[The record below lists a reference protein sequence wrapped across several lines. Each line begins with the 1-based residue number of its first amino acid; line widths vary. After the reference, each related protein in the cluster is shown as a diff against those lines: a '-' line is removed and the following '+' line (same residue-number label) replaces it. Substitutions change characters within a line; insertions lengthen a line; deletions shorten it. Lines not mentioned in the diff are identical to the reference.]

1 MMMESSIVK
10 YLQLFY
16 KSVRFPIQV
25 VNREGNIIY
34 VNELFTIQWGH
45 NLSELKEYNVFEDNE
60 LTRKG
65 VQQLIK
71 EALIDNKESMVD
83 NFVDTLLL
91 SREVAVPL
99 LRTSIF
105 PVTFEDQRY
114 AVLMHEDQ
122 TEQFLAEEEIKKAR
136 DAGNEAERLKNTFLT
151 VLSHELRTPLNI
163 ILGYSTIIKENLAEK
178 FSAEE
183 KIYLDNLYSGS
194 SRLFKSITQMLEF
207 AQIEAGNYNMDIN
220 CHDFCEIVQNS
231 IEANRE
237 SAAAKKLDITT
248 KFEIQKIYVDVDIQ
262 CTETAIS
269 NLLENAIKF
278 TGQGYVDIEVNIM
291 ADRGLAT
298 CKIKDTGIGISSQY
312 LDHLY
317 QPFSQEDLN
326 IERNY
331 EGNGLGLALSKR
343 YIEKM
348 GGSILIDSIKGVG
361 TTLTITLP
369 LSKKQTRES
378 PESLPKV
385 VTEHNKILMFDDTG
399 ESYELVKVFL
409 RDAYEFELQKF
420 KEFDLELVNNEV
432 YSMIIIDV
440 PKNLWDDCVQL
451 VKQIKESDPY
461 KRPVLVLSSEFMH
474 EKISQFHQAG
484 VDKFLVKPFAK
495 NDLMTAIEK
504 ITVS

>member
-1 MMMESSIVK
+1 MD
-10 YLQLFY
+10 
-16 KSVRFPIQV
+16 
-25 VNREGNIIY
+25 GNIVY

-45 NLSELKEYNVFEDNE
+45 SLSELKQYNVFEDNE

-65 VQQLIK
+65 VQQSIK
-71 EALIDNKESMVD
+71 EALNENRESIVD
-83 NFVDTLLL
+83 NYVDTLLL

-105 PVTFEDQRY
+105 PVGFENERF
-114 AVLMHEDQ
+114 AVQ
-122 TEQFLAEEEIKKAR
+122 
-136 DAGNEAERLKNTFLT
+136 
-151 VLSHELRTPLNI
+151 LRTPLNI
-163 ILGYSTIIKENLAEK
+163 ILGYSTIIKENLTDR
-178 FSAEE
+178 FTAEE

-220 CHDFCEIVQNS
+220 CYDFCEIVQGS
-231 IEANRE
+231 VEANRN
-237 SAAAKKLDITT
+237 SAADKKLDI
-248 KFEIQKIYVDVDIQ
+248 KSNFEMDKIYVDVDLQ
-262 CTETAIS
+262 CTETAIN

-278 TGQGYVDIEVNIM
+278 TRQGYVDVEVSLM
-291 ADRGLAT
+291 ADRSLAT

-326 IERNY
+326 IGRNY
-331 EGNGLGLALSKR
+331 EGNGLGLALAKR

-348 GGSILIDSIKGVG
+348 GGSILVDSIKGVG

-369 LSKKQTRES
+369 LSKKQTRER
-378 PESLPKV
+378 PEAVPKV
-385 VTEHNKILMFDDTG
+385 ITEHNKILMLDDTG
-399 ESYELVKVFL
+399 ESYELIRVFL
-409 RDAYEFELQKF
+409 RDAFEFEVHEF
-420 KEFDLELVNNEV
+420 KDFDLDFVNKEV
-432 YSMIIIDV
+432 YSMIILDV

-451 VKQIKESDPY
+451 VKQIKESDPF